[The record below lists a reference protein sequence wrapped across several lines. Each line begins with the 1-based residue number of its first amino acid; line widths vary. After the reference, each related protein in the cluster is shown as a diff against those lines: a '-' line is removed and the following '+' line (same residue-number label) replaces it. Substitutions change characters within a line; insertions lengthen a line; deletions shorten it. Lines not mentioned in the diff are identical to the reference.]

1 MKKFSFIRTIAPDD
15 NGGSGMVTMQVVA
28 EQSVIDWKA
37 FKTGG
42 GHEGSLKIKSGIVE
56 VDQSDKRPVGGTIY
70 FDMNTIDDFDQAGM
84 LKNKLIEDLKKPD
97 FFDVEKYPE
106 AKLEIIKVDHTPDA
120 DGNYG
125 VNAALT
131 MKGVRNEITFKANYK
146 VQSDGSILIQTGT
159 IIVDRIKWGITVG
172 SKNIFKKLAD
182 HIIADNF
189 DVKAT
194 VVVK

>member
-1 MKKFSFIRTIAPDD
+1 MKKVNNIRSIVADD
-15 NGGSGMVTMQVVA
+15 DSGAGMVTMQVIPG
-28 EQSVIDWKA
+28 QSVIDWTA
-37 FKTGG
+37 FKTAGQ
-42 GHEGSLKIKSGIVE
+42 HNGSLLIKSGTVE
-56 VDQSDKRPVGGTIY
+56 VDPTDKHPIGGTIY
-70 FDMNTIDDFDQAGM
+70 FDMNSIDDFDQTGAM
-84 LKNKLIEDLKKPD
+84 KDLLIGDLKKAD

-106 AKLEIIKVDHTPDA
+106 AKLEIIKVDHMPDSS
-120 DGNYG
+120 GNYG

-131 MKGVRNEITFKANYK
+131 MKGIRNEITFKANYQ
-146 VQSDGSILIQTGT
+146 VQPDGSIKIQTGE

-194 VVVK
+194 VVAK

>member
-1 MKKFSFIRTIAPDD
+1 MKEMNNIRTLVAD
-15 NGGSGMVTMQVVA
+15 NDSGAGMVTMQVIPS
-28 EQSVIDWKA
+28 QSVIDWTA
-37 FKTGG
+37 FKTAGQ
-42 GHEGSLKIKSGIVE
+42 HNGSLQIKSGTVE
-56 VDQSDKRPVGGTIY
+56 VDPADKHPIGGIIY
-70 FDMNTIDDFDQAGM
+70 FDMNSIDDFDQTGAM
-84 LKNKLIEDLKKPD
+84 KDLLIGDLKKAD

-106 AKLEIIKVDHTPDA
+106 AKLEIIKVDHMPDSS
-120 DGNYG
+120 GNYG

-131 MKGVRNEITFKANYK
+131 MKGIRNEITFKANYQ
-146 VQSDGSILIQTGT
+146 VQPDGSIKIQTGE

-194 VVVK
+194 VVAK